1 MPTVKSSSRASR
13 PAAVAL
19 AAAAPA
25 RAAAQGAD
33 TQGRVNQRRRTQ
45 HALIEAVLA
54 LHDEGAQPTFAEV
67 AERAL
72 VSRATAYRY
81 YASVEALLSEAL
93 FERSVPPLGEVFRPG
108 DDPVQAVGRAVRDFN
123 RLLLQDEAALH
134 VMERSFMSVW
144 LDNTPDARPPRPAR
158 RLQYIGPL
166 VEALKDEVPPAA
178 RKRLARALAMVAG
191 PEAVLSLRDVA
202 GASVEE
208 ALDASAWAAM
218 ALIRAARAQ
227 TAEVR
232 TRETPDGSGGRPD
245 TSKSTAPESNF
256 PATPRRRPAAP

>member
-1 MPTVKSSSRASR
+1 MVAFKSSARVSR
-13 PAAVAL
+13 PA

-25 RAAAQGAD
+25 GIAAQAPD

-45 HALIEAVLA
+45 RALIEAVLA

-93 FERSVPPLGEVFRPG
+93 FERSVPPLDEVFRPG
-108 DDPVQAVGRAVRDFN
+108 DDPVQAIGRAVRDFN
-123 RLLLQDEAALH
+123 RLLVQDEAALH

-166 VEALKDEVPPAA
+166 VEALRNELPPAA
-178 RKRLARALAMVAG
+178 RKRLAQALAMVAG

-202 GASVEE
+202 GATVEE
-208 ALDASAWAAM
+208 VLDASAWAAM
-218 ALIRAARAQ
+218 ALVQAARAQ
-227 TAEVR
+227 TAGAG
-232 TRETPDGSGGRPD
+232 TREAPDASGHRPD
-245 TSKSTAPESNF
+245 TLNSKALESNF
-256 PATPRRRPAAP
+256 PATPRRPPDAP

>member
-1 MPTVKSSSRASR
+1 VATAE
-13 PAAVAL
+13 PAATE
-19 AAAAPA
+19 AAQP
-25 RAAAQGAD
+25 AAQGAD
-33 TQGRVNQRRRTQ
+33 AEGRVNQRRRTQ
-45 HALIEAVLA
+45 RALIEAALA

-81 YASVEALLSEAL
+81 YASVEALLSEAI
-93 FERSVPPLGEVFRPG
+93 FERSVPPPGQLMRPG
-108 DDPVQAVGRAVRDFN
+108 DDPAQAIGRAVRNLN

-144 LDNTPDARPPRPAR
+144 LDNPPDGRPPRPAR
-158 RLQYIGPL
+158 RLQYIEPV
-166 VEALKDEVPPAA
+166 VEALKDELSPAA
-178 RKRLARALAMVAG
+178 RQRLAQALSMVAG

-218 ALIRAARAQ
+218 ALVRAARAEA
-227 TAEVR
+227 TPAG
-232 TRETPDGSGGRPD
+232 TRE
-245 TSKSTAPESNF
+245 
-256 PATPRRRPAAP
+256 AAG